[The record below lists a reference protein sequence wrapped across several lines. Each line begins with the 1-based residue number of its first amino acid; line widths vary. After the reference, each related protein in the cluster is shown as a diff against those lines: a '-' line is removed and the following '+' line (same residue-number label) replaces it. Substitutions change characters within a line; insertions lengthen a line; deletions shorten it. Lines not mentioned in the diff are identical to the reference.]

1 MLVTCCC
8 GNRFGRILFWTFWVG
23 MKGIS
28 IFFWLRYP
36 AHIEDIDYEEGK
48 VLIHFKRWNH
58 RYDEWFCWDS
68 PYLRPLEK
76 IQLRKE
82 GLHEEDGS
90 SVSNKSGGSVMI
102 GVSRWAVC
110 VPACDIQCESQC
122 LLVLILAWDPG
133 DLVLSMNPSLYL
145 FDVIDVNST
154 N

>member
-1 MLVTCCC
+1 MTKHPP
-8 GNRFGRILFWTFWVG
+8 NRR
-23 MKGIS
+23 GIS
-28 IFFWLRYP
+28 FEVGAQLEARDRLKNWYP

-90 SVSNKSGGSVMI
+90 S
-102 GVSRWAVC
+102 RCFLA
-110 VPACDIQCESQC
+110 
-122 LLVLILAWDPG
+122 LL
-133 DLVLSMNPSLYL
+133 PSLECSGAVL
-145 FDVIDVNST
+145 AQCSLDLLGSSNPPSSAS
-154 N
+154 

>member
-1 MLVTCCC
+1 MLCEKRLGCFGKHL
-8 GNRFGRILFWTFWVG
+8 GNF
-23 MKGIS
+23 S
-28 IFFWLRYP
+28 FFSLRYP

-90 SVSNKSGGSVMI
+90 SVSSEYVEFCSVD
-102 GVSRWAVC
+102 C
-110 VPACDIQCESQC
+110 
-122 LLVLILAWDPG
+122 
-133 DLVLSMNPSLYL
+133 
-145 FDVIDVNST
+145 
-154 N
+154 

>member
-1 MLVTCCC
+1 MTKHPP
-8 GNRFGRILFWTFWVG
+8 NRR
-23 MKGIS
+23 GIS
-28 IFFWLRYP
+28 FEVGAQLEARDRLKNWYP

-90 SVSNKSGGSVMI
+90 S
-102 GVSRWAVC
+102 RRF
-110 VPACDIQCESQC
+110 
-122 LLVLILAWDPG
+122 LA
-133 DLVLSMNPSLYL
+133 LSPSLKCSGAVL
-145 FDVIDVNST
+145 A
-154 N
+154 